1 MICAMLICLVPI
13 CLFANLSGADL
24 SFANLYSAD
33 LSLANLSGA
42 KLFGA
47 NLSGADLCG
56 ADLSGANLSGA
67 TGIISFGSI
76 GNERRIGY
84 AYICDNNVHV
94 RLGCF
99 SGDFNEAIEAIR
111 EKYGENSDYEALV
124 RFNVWIFAKQCVN
137 EILVT
142 V

>member
-1 MICAMLICLVPI
+1 MLICLVPI

-42 KLFGA
+42 DLSGA

-56 ADLSGANLSGA
+56 ADLFGANLSGANLSGA

-84 AYICDNNVHV
+84 AYICDNNVRV
-94 RLGCF
+94 QLGCF
-99 SGDFNEAIEAIR
+99 SGDFNEAIEAIC
-111 EKYGENSDYEALV
+111 EKYGEGSDYEALV
-124 RFNVWIFAKQCVN
+124 RFNVWLLAKQYVDTNVSC
-137 EILVT
+137 
-142 V
+142 